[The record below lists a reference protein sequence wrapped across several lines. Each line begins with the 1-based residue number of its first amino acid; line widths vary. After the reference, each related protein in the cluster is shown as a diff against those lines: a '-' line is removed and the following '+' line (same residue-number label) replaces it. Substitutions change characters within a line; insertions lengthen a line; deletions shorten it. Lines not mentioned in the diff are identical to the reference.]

1 MIAFI
6 KRLWRDRR
14 GNALVI
20 AGAALP
26 LLVGSAGLA
35 VDTIQWAMWKRQL
48 QRAADSAAF
57 AGVYAKAENNAGMTA
72 AQAIAADLSKHNTTG
87 ISLLTGYPQVAYP
100 TASGYTN
107 AVRVTVAVQK
117 RLGFSSLFLSQA
129 PTITTTATAAL
140 FDDDEYCVV
149 ALALEGPALIVC
161 GDADVDMGCGA
172 ISNSADP
179 ITSVN
184 ANGTAYN
191 FEADPV
197 AAVGGMP
204 ASINGADELQPFHI
218 AMEDP
223 FSSLSTAIPSG
234 TACTNFNSHTVTSG
248 GNGNST
254 TAPIELTPGCY
265 STFNPA
271 GTATYNLQPGVY
283 YLDSVDLSIEGQTRL
298 EGTGVTIILTG
309 STPGSISMSG
319 NSTMDLTA
327 PTSGN
332 CNAYGTC
339 AYVNMLLIQ
348 APGALVGNNNT
359 INGDNQTA
367 LDGAI
372 YFPRGDLTFTGSSAG
387 ATQCAMVVAYTVEF
401 SGNANVQNDV
411 SNCDADTRVRGRK
424 VRLIA

>member
-57 AGVYAKAENNAGMTA
+57 AGVYAKVENNAGMTA
-72 AQAIAADLSKHNTTG
+72 AQAIAADLNKHNTTG
-87 ISLLTGYPQVAYP
+87 INLLTGYPQVAYP
-100 TASGYTN
+100 TASGYTH
-107 AVRVTVAVQK
+107 AVQVTIAVQK

-140 FDDDEYCVV
+140 FDDEEYCVV
-149 ALALEGPALIVC
+149 ALALEGPALIV
-161 GDADVDMGCGA
+161 GGSANVDMGCGA
-172 ISNSADP
+172 ISNSRDP
-179 ITSVN
+179 VSSVT

-191 FEADPV
+191 FEANPV

-204 ASINGADELQPFHI
+204 SSINGANELQPFHI

-223 FSSLSTAIPSG
+223 YSTLPTAIPSG
-234 TACTNFNSHTVTSG
+234 MGCTNFNSHIVTSG
-248 GNGNST
+248 GPRTG
-254 TAPIELTPGCY
+254 TAPIELAPGCY
-265 STFNPA
+265 STFNPS
-271 GTATYNLQPGVY
+271 GTDTYNLQPGTY
-283 YLDSVDLSIEGQTRL
+283 YLDSVDVSLAGHTRL
-298 EGTGVTIILTG
+298 TGTGVTIILTG
-309 STPGSISMSG
+309 SSPGSLSMSG

-327 PTSGN
+327 PTT
-332 CNAYGTC
+332 GTY
-339 AYVNMLLIQ
+339 ANMLLVQ

-359 INGDNQTA
+359 INGDNLTA

-387 ATQCAMVVAYTVEF
+387 ATQCAMVVAYTVDF

-411 SNCDADTRVRGRK
+411 SSCDADTRVRGKK